1 LESVFSYIKYIFVG
15 YTAGK
20 SQTCEFQSKTIK
32 VVSIIAIP
40 VVTVFVFLN
49 YMYGSM
55 ALSMV
60 EVVSVILFVVTF
72 RLSNEERVLPLRRKL
87 LMGNT
92 IFVLLAV
99 FIDGGVVDAGL
110 YWSLL
115 VPFLAL
121 LLMGLP
127 RAWYWI
133 MGYGTVVMILIVL
146 HFVGVHSLPYPNG
159 TLLVF
164 PLIYISFSLFS
175 AVFEAQF
182 EYLHMRYE
190 TTIGELQQLKEGLEV
205 EVNKR
210 TADLERS
217 NSDLM
222 LEVKKHKETLNALK
236 ESEQRFFQSQKME
249 TIGTLVGGI
258 AHDFNNMLAGINA
271 NLFMI
276 KRKTKEDEDIQ
287 KRTGDIERL
296 VMRASDM
303 VKQLLTFAR
312 KDHVELVSFD
322 MVLFMKEAFKL
333 AEVSI
338 SDKVQM
344 RLENYEQPLLVRANA
359 TQLQQVLMNMVNNA
373 RDAMKSMERPSII
386 VKVDKYFPT
395 ERFKQYNP
403 ELTATSY
410 ATFTVVD
417 NGQGIAPEKIDK
429 IFEPFYTTKDV
440 GKGTGLGLAMCF
452 GAIQSHGGK
461 IQVQSEVDK
470 GTAFKVFIPIDDTVE
485 VQKRFDDSGTVSVG
499 LGEMILL
506 VDDDQVLLESQKHA
520 LTALGY
526 EVLEAKHGKQAVQLF
541 KQYHSQISLVVTDVT
556 MPVMGGVRAVQKMRA
571 VQSDLRVIFV
581 TGYYKDNT
589 LDELP
594 SMDECILEKPYTMD
608 TLNKIIQQK
617 LR

>member
-1 LESVFSYIKYIFVG
+1 MKRIFTG
-15 YTAGK
+15 YTVGKAQSVIFQCQVIRFVAGI
-20 SQTCEFQSKTIK
+20 TAPTVLVFGGINLFHEHAYMGLIEL
-32 VVSIIAIP
+32 VVSGLFAYCALASC
-40 VVTVFVFLN
+40 TAKTLLFRSSFLI
-49 YMYGSM
+49 S
-55 ALSMV
+55 LSMLV
-60 EVVSVILFVVTF
+60 
-72 RLSNEERVLPLRRKL
+72 
-87 LMGNT
+87 M
-92 IFVLLAV
+92 LAI
-99 FIDGGVVDAGL
+99 FIDGGIASGGSG
-110 YWSLL
+110 WSLFF
-115 VPFLAL
+115 PFLAAVL
-121 LLMGLP
+121 IGLP

-133 MGYGTVVMILIVL
+133 IGYAVLLGIMISL
-146 HFVGVHSLPYPNG
+146 HFLSYYALPYENDY
-159 TLLVF
+159 LLYF
-164 PLIYISFSLFS
+164 LFLYFAFSLF
-175 AVFEAQF
+175 AAGLEAQF
-182 EYLHMRYE
+182 ERLHVRYE
-190 TTIGELQQLKEGLEV
+190 DTIQELHSLRESLEQHV
-205 EVNKR
+205 QER
-210 TADLERS
+210 TADLEQA
-217 NSDLM
+217 NEKLQN
-222 LEVKKHKETLNALK
+222 EVEKHKKTEQSLK

-276 KRKTKEDEDIQ
+276 KRKTKEDEDMQ

-373 RDAMKSMERPSII
+373 RDATKGMERPSII
-386 VKVDKYFPT
+386 VKVDKYFPSL
-395 ERFKQYNP
+395 RFKQHNP
-403 ELTATSY
+403 ELTAASY
-410 ATFTVVD
+410 ATFTVID
-417 NGQGIAPEKIDK
+417 NGQGIAPEQVNK
-429 IFEPFYTTKDV
+429 IFEPFYTTKEV

-461 IQVQSEVDK
+461 IQVQSEVGK
-470 GTAFKVFIPIDDTVE
+470 GTAFKVFIPIDDTAAVE
-485 VQKRFDDSGTVSVG
+485 KHFDDSGTVSVG

-506 VDDDQVLLESQKHA
+506 VDDDHVLLESQKHA

-526 EVLEAKHGKQAVQLF
+526 EVLEAKHGKQAVRLF
-541 KQYHSQISLVVTDVT
+541 EQYHNQISLVVTDVT
-556 MPVMGGVRAVQKMRA
+556 MPVMGGVRAVQKMREI
-571 VQSDLRVIFV
+571 QSDLRVIFV
-581 TGYYKDNT
+581 TGYDKDNT

-594 SMDECILEKPYTMD
+594 NMDECILEKPYTMD
-608 TLNKIIQQK
+608 KLNKMIQQQ

>member
-1 LESVFSYIKYIFVG
+1 MKRIFTG

-20 SQTCEFQSKTIK
+20 AQPATFQCQVIRFIAGITAPTVLVFGGINFFHDHISIALMEF
-32 VVSIIAIP
+32 VVSGLFAYCAFAP
-40 VVTVFVFLN
+40 CSEKTLFFRSSFLL
-49 YMYGSM
+49 
-55 ALSMV
+55 ALSML
-60 EVVSVILFVVTF
+60 IMF
-72 RLSNEERVLPLRRKL
+72 
-87 LMGNT
+87 T
-92 IFVLLAV
+92 I
-99 FIDGGVVDAGL
+99 FIDGGIAKGGSG
-110 YWSLL
+110 WSLFF
-115 VPFLAL
+115 PFLAAV
-121 LLMGLP
+121 LMGLP

-133 MGYGTVVMILIVL
+133 IGYAGLLMATISL
-146 HFVGVHSLPYPNG
+146 HFADYHVLPYENDY
-159 TLLVF
+159 LLYF
-164 PLIYISFSLFS
+164 LFLYLAFSLF
-175 AVFEAQF
+175 AAGLELQF
-182 EYLHMRYE
+182 ERLHVRYE
-190 TTIGELQQLKEGLEV
+190 DTIQELDCLREGLEQHV
-205 EVNKR
+205 QER
-210 TADLERS
+210 TADLEQA
-217 NSDLM
+217 NKKLQD
-222 LEVKKHKETLNALK
+222 EVEKHKETEQSLR

-338 SDKVQM
+338 SDNVQM

-373 RDAMKSMERPSII
+373 RDAMKGMEKPSII
-386 VKVDKYFPT
+386 VKVEKYFPT
-395 ERFKQYNP
+395 EGFKQRNP
-403 ELTATSY
+403 ELTAASY
-410 ATFTVVD
+410 ATFTVID
-417 NGQGIAPEKIDK
+417 NGQGIAPEQVGK

-461 IQVQSEVDK
+461 IQVQSEVGK
-470 GTAFKVFIPIDDTVE
+470 GTAFKVFIPIDDTVAIE
-485 VQKRFDDSGTVSVG
+485 KHFDDSGTVSVG

-541 KQYHSQISLVVTDVT
+541 MQYQNQISLVVTDVT
-556 MPVMGGVRAVQKMRA
+556 MPVMSGVRAVQKMRA

-581 TGYYKDNT
+581 TGYDKDNT

-608 TLNKIIQQK
+608 KLNKMIQQQ

>member
-1 LESVFSYIKYIFVG
+1 MKRIFTG
-15 YTAGK
+15 YTVDKAQSAAFQCQVIRFIAGI
-20 SQTCEFQSKTIK
+20 TAPTVLVFGGVNLFHDHVNIGLIEL
-32 VVSIIAIP
+32 VVSGLFAYCVLAP
-40 VVTVFVFLN
+40 CNAKTLLFRSSFLL
-49 YMYGSM
+49 S
-55 ALSMV
+55 LSML
-60 EVVSVILFVVTF
+60 I
-72 RLSNEERVLPLRRKL
+72 
-87 LMGNT
+87 M
-92 IFVLLAV
+92 LAI
-99 FIDGGVVDAGL
+99 FIDGGIAKGGAG
-110 YWSLL
+110 WSLFF
-115 VPFLAL
+115 PFLAAV
-121 LLMGLP
+121 LMGLP

-133 MGYGTVVMILIVL
+133 IAYAGLLAVMISL
-146 HFVGVHSLPYPNG
+146 HFFNYYALPYEHDY
-159 TLLVF
+159 LLYF
-164 PLIYISFSLFS
+164 LFLYLSFSLF
-175 AVFEAQF
+175 AAGLETQF
-182 EYLHMRYE
+182 ERLHVRYDD
-190 TTIGELQQLKEGLEV
+190 TIQELHSLRESLEQRV
-205 EVNKR
+205 QVR
-210 TADLERS
+210 TADLEQANEKLQS
-217 NSDLM
+217 
-222 LEVKKHKETLNALK
+222 EVEKHKKTEQSLK

-287 KRTGDIERL
+287 KRTGDIEHL

-322 MVLFMKEAFKL
+322 LVLFMKEAYKL

-344 RLENYEQPLLVRANA
+344 RLENYEYPLFVRANA

-373 RDAMKSMERPSII
+373 RDAMKGMEKPSMI

-395 ERFKQYNP
+395 ERFKLRNP
-403 ELTATSY
+403 ELIAASY
-410 ATFTVVD
+410 ATFAVID
-417 NGQGIAPEKIDK
+417 NGQGIAPEQLDK

-461 IQVQSEVDK
+461 IKVQSEVDK
-470 GTAFKVFIPIDDTVE
+470 GTAFKVFIPIDDTVTVE
-485 VQKRFDDSGTVSVG
+485 QHFDDSGTVSVG

-506 VDDDQVLLESQKHA
+506 VDDDPILLESQKHA

-526 EVLEAKHGKQAVQLF
+526 EVLEAKHGKQALQLF
-541 KQYHSQISLVVTDVT
+541 EQYPRQISLVVTDVT
-556 MPVMGGVRAVQKMRA
+556 MPVMGGVRAVKKMRA
-571 VQSDLRVIFV
+571 LQSDLRVIFV
-581 TGYYKDNT
+581 TGYDKDNT

-608 TLNKIIQQK
+608 TLNKVIQQQ

>member
-1 LESVFSYIKYIFVG
+1 MKRIFTG

-20 SQTCEFQSKTIK
+20 AQAVTFQCQVIRFIASITAPTVFLFGGINFFHDRVSIALIEL
-32 VVSIIAIP
+32 VVSGL
-40 VVTVFVFLN
+40 FVYCILAPCSAKTLLFRSSFLL
-49 YMYGSM
+49 S
-55 ALSMV
+55 LSMFMMF
-60 EVVSVILFVVTF
+60 I
-72 RLSNEERVLPLRRKL
+72 
-87 LMGNT
+87 
-92 IFVLLAV
+92 I
-99 FIDGGVVDAGL
+99 FIDGGLANGGSG
-110 YWSLL
+110 WSLL
-115 VPFLAL
+115 FPFLAAV
-121 LLMGLP
+121 LMGLP

-133 MGYGTVVMILIVL
+133 VGYAGLLIAMISL
-146 HFVGVHSLPYPNG
+146 HFFNYYALPYENDY
-159 TLLVF
+159 LLYF
-164 PLIYISFSLFS
+164 LALYLAFSLF
-175 AVFEAQF
+175 AA
-182 EYLHMRYE
+182 
-190 TTIGELQQLKEGLEV
+190 GLEV
-205 EVNKR
+205 QFERLHVRYEDTIQELDNLRESLEQHVQERTVGLEQVNEKLQDEV
-210 TADLERS
+210 E
-217 NSDLM
+217 
-222 LEVKKHKETLNALK
+222 KHKQTEQSLK

-344 RLENYEQPLLVRANA
+344 RLENHEQPLLVRANA

-373 RDAMKSMERPSII
+373 RDAMKGMEKPSII
-386 VKVDKYFPT
+386 VKVEKYFPT
-395 ERFKQYNP
+395 ERFKQHNP
-403 ELTATSY
+403 ELTAASY
-410 ATFTVVD
+410 ATFTVID
-417 NGQGIAPEKIDK
+417 NGQGIAPEQLEK
-429 IFEPFYTTKDV
+429 IFEPFYTTKEV

-452 GAIQSHGGK
+452 GATQSHGGK
-461 IQVQSEVDK
+461 IQVQSEVGK
-470 GTAFKVFIPIDDTVE
+470 GTAFKVFIPIDATVAVE
-485 VQKRFDDSGTVSVG
+485 KHFDDSGTVSVG

-526 EVLEAKHGKQAVQLF
+526 EVLEAKHGKQAVRLF
-541 KQYHSQISLVVTDVT
+541 EQYQSQISLVVTDVT
-556 MPVMGGVRAVQKMRA
+556 MPVMGGVRAVQKMREI
-571 VQSDLRVIFV
+571 QGDLRVIFV
-581 TGYYKDNT
+581 TGYDKDNT

-594 SMDECILEKPYTMD
+594 NMDECILEKPYTMD
-608 TLNKIIQQK
+608 KLNKVIQQQ

>member
-1 LESVFSYIKYIFVG
+1 MKRIFMG

-20 SQTCEFQSKTIK
+20 AQGVTFQCQVIK
-32 VVSIIAIP
+32 FIAGIAAP
-40 VVTVFVFLN
+40 I
-49 YMYGSM
+49 
-55 ALSMV
+55 
-60 EVVSVILFVVTF
+60 VILFSGINFFNDDTTLALIEIIVSGLFAYCALAPCNGKTLLI
-72 RLSNEERVLPLRRKL
+72 RSYLLLSLV
-87 LMGNT
+87 
-92 IFVLLAV
+92 IFIMFTV
-99 FIDGGVVDAGL
+99 FIDGGLAKGGSG
-110 YWSLL
+110 WSLFF
-115 VPFLAL
+115 PFLAAM
-121 LLMGLP
+121 LMGLP

-133 MGYGTVVMILIVL
+133 IGYACLLIVAITL
-146 HFVGVHSLPYPNG
+146 HFHNYYILPYENDY
-159 TLLVF
+159 LLYF
-164 PLIYISFSLFS
+164 FCLYIASSLFAS
-175 AVFEAQF
+175 GLEAQF
-182 EYLHMRYE
+182 EKLHVRYE
-190 TTIGELQQLKEGLEV
+190 GTIEELNRLRENLEQHVQERTGALQKANVQLKEEV
-205 EVNKR
+205 E
-210 TADLERS
+210 
-217 NSDLM
+217 
-222 LEVKKHKETLNALK
+222 KHKETALFLK
-236 ESEQRFFQSQKME
+236 ESEQRFFQAQKME
-249 TIGTLVGGI
+249 TMGTLVGGI

-276 KRKTKEDEDIQ
+276 KRKTKEDKDIQ
-287 KRTGDIERL
+287 KRTVDIERL

-338 SDKVQM
+338 SDKIQM

-373 RDAMKSMERPSII
+373 RDAMKGMETPSII
-386 VKVDKYFPT
+386 VKVEKYFPST
-395 ERFKQYNP
+395 RFKQYNP
-403 ELTATSY
+403 DLTAASY
-410 ATFTVVD
+410 ATFTVID
-417 NGQGIAPEKIDK
+417 NGQGIAPEQVDK
-429 IFEPFYTTKDV
+429 IFEPFYTTKEV

-461 IQVQSEVDK
+461 IQVQSEVGK
-470 GTAFKVFIPIDDTVE
+470 GTAFKVFIPIDDTVTAE
-485 VQKRFDDSGTVSVG
+485 KHFDDSGTVSVG

-506 VDDDQVLLESQKHA
+506 VDDDVTLLKSQKHA

-541 KQYHSQISLVVTDVT
+541 EQYQSQISLVVTDVT

-571 VQSDLRVIFV
+571 IQGDLRVIFV
-581 TGYYKDNT
+581 TGYDKDNT

-608 TLNKIIQQK
+608 KLNKMIQQQ

>member
-1 LESVFSYIKYIFVG
+1 MAFADASLGCTASVF
-15 YTAGK
+15 A
-20 SQTCEFQSKTIK
+20 
-32 VVSIIAIP
+32 
-40 VVTVFVFLN
+40 FLN
-49 YMYGSM
+49 YMYGSI
-55 ALSMV
+55 ALAML
-60 EVVSVILFVVTF
+60 EVVSTVLFAVTF
-72 RLSNEERVLPLRRKL
+72 RLPNEKRVLPLRRKL
-87 LMGNT
+87 LMGNA

-99 FIDGGVVDAGL
+99 FMDGGVVNTGL

-127 RAWYWI
+127 RAWYWN
-133 MGYGTVVMILIVL
+133 MGYGAVILILIVL
-146 HFVGVHSLPYPNG
+146 HFIGIYSLPYPDG

-164 PLIYISFSLFS
+164 PLIYISFALFS

-190 TTIGELQQLKEGLEV
+190 TTIDELQQLKGGLKM

-210 TADLERS
+210 AADLKRS
-217 NSDLM
+217 NSDLKF
-222 LEVKKHKETLNALK
+222 EVKKHEETVKALK
-236 ESEQRFFQSQKME
+236 ASEARFFQAQKME

-276 KRKTKEDEDIQ
+276 KRKTKDDEDVQ
-287 KRTGDIERL
+287 KRTSDIERL

-312 KDHVELVSFD
+312 KDKIALEPLDMVSF
-322 MVLFMKEAFKL
+322 MNEAFKL

-338 SDKVQM
+338 KDHIQM
-344 RLENYEQPLLVRANA
+344 KFECHEHALLVHANG

-373 RDAMKSMERPSII
+373 RDAVQKVKQPVIV
-386 VKVDKYFPT
+386 VKVEKYWPS
-395 ERFKQYNP
+395 ERFKARNP
-403 ELTATSY
+403 ELKAASY
-410 ATFTVVD
+410 ATFTVID
-417 NGQGIAPEKIDK
+417 NGRGITAEGIHK

-452 GAIQSHGGK
+452 GAVQSHHGAIK
-461 IQVQSEVDK
+461 VQSEVGK
-470 GTAFKVFIPIDDTVE
+470 GTAFKVFIPMNDSGE
-485 VQKRFDDSGTVSVG
+485 VVKRFDDSGTVSVG

-506 VDDDQVLLESQKHA
+506 ADDDQALREAQKDA
-520 LTALGY
+520 LIDLGY
-526 EVLEAKHGKQAVQLF
+526 EVIEAKHGKQAVQLF
-541 KQYHSQISLVVTDVT
+541 EQYQSQISLVITDVT
-556 MPVMGGVRAVQKMRA
+556 MPVMGGVQAVRKMREI
-571 VQSDLRVIFV
+571 QHDLRVIFV
-581 TGYYKDNT
+581 TGYDKDDT

-594 SMDECILEKPYTMD
+594 NMDECILEKPYTMD
-608 TLNKIIQQK
+608 KLNKIVQQQ